1 VRVTDRLVFDTAI
14 LDTGRA
20 REAAEQAQRV
30 ASRGTRIEHPGDD
43 PAASGLIVSF
53 NMSSQRFA
61 AIAGAAGAA
70 SDELSTADGALD
82 GVSTALSRARQLAV
96 QFSNSTYSQA
106 QRSGGALEV
115 QGLMSQIV
123 SDLNTRFGNRYV
135 FGGTKDDAPPF
146 SIELGSGAPPPD
158 PAVVTYGGDDGVR
171 QVEVAPNVF
180 QQANVLVG
188 SLSTDPNGVLAT
200 LGKLQAALQAND
212 APAVQATLDGL
223 DAGINQVSTARAQV
237 GVSMNTF
244 DAATSAAKTASGDD
258 KTRAGKL
265 SDVDVIESSIKLQAT
280 QTALQASLAATAQGF
295 RLSLVDFL
303 K

>member
-43 PAASGLIVSF
+43 PAASGLIVTF

-61 AIAGAAGAA
+61 AIASAAGAA

-106 QRSGGALEV
+106 QRAGGALEV
-115 QGLMSQIV
+115 QGLMSQII
-123 SDLNTRFGNRYV
+123 SDLNTRSGNRYV
-135 FGGTKDDAPPF
+135 FGGTQDGAPPF
-146 SIELGSGAPPPD
+146 DASGNYSGSGVD
-158 PAVVTYGGDDGVR
+158 EVR
-171 QVEVAPNVF
+171 RVEVAPNVF
-180 QQANVLVG
+180 QPASVFVG
-188 SLSTDPNGVLAT
+188 SLSTDSGGVLAT
-200 LGKLQAALQAND
+200 LATLQAALEAND
-212 APAVQATLDGL
+212 ATAVQATLDDL

-265 SDVDVIESSIKLQAT
+265 GEVDVIESSIQLQAT